1 MLNQTK
7 RLQAVGRPAA
17 VAFFT
22 AVGQALGGVVALGI
36 AYGMADTLRAGG
48 WGVTL
53 GLVVVGALGCGLALL
68 PTHVLSLIAGWSLG
82 ALPGALLATGAAT
95 LAAPIGYALGGGLA
109 GPGFLEWAE
118 RYPKAAAV
126 CGAIRRASPAKAF
139 GLLALLRLSP
149 VVPYGTTNV
158 LAAVFRLPMVPF
170 VVGTALGLA
179 PRVAVVAAWGAAL
192 EQLDAGTS
200 PVGGWTLAAGAA
212 ATLGAVGLLG
222 GIARRSLRGVVVRE
236 IGAEAGATAPVSHDA

>member
-1 MLNQTK
+1 MRRRSTGLKQVD

-17 VAFFT
+17 VAFFA

-36 AYGMADTLRAGG
+36 AYGYADTLRAGG
-48 WGVTL
+48 WAVAAVLALIGV
-53 GLVVVGALGCGLALL
+53 LGCGLFVL

-82 ALPGALLATGAAT
+82 AVPGALLATGAAT
-95 LAAPIGYALGGGLA
+95 LAAPIGYVLGGWLA

-126 CGAIRRASPAKAF
+126 CGAVRRARPAKAF
-139 GLLALLRLSP
+139 ALLALLRLSP
-149 VVPYGTTNV
+149 VVPYGTINV
-158 LAAVFRLPMVPF
+158 LAAVFRLPALPF
-170 VVGTALGLA
+170 VLGTVVGMA

-212 ATLGAVGLLG
+212 ATLGAVVLLG
-222 GIARRSLRGVVVRE
+222 WIARRALQGVARADAQAVRRG
-236 IGAEAGATAPVSHDA
+236 